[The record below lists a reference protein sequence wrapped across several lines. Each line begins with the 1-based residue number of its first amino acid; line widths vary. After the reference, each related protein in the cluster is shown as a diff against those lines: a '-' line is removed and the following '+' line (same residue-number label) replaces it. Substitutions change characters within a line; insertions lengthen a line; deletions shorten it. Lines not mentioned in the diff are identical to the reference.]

1 MVSLAQFNAD
11 QLQTSSGHLMD
22 LPAQVDLPAVLGV
35 DLIHCEKQAQQAIQ
49 SSNGSLQRI
58 QGDLITLSYF
68 DSLAA
73 EVNETLKARLVN
85 CTMLPIGAL
94 ARNLMCTSPLQMTQK
109 ALNLLLGYRKLEW
122 YR

>member
-1 MVSLAQFNAD
+1 M
-11 QLQTSSGHLMD
+11 G

-35 DLIHCEKQAQQAIQ
+35 DLIHCEKQAQLAIE

-73 EVNETLKARLVN
+73 EVNETLKACLTN
-85 CTMLPIGAL
+85 YTMLPNGAL
-94 ARNLMCTSPLQMTQK
+94 AKGFVWTLPFQMT
-109 ALNLLLGYRKLEW
+109 
-122 YR
+122 